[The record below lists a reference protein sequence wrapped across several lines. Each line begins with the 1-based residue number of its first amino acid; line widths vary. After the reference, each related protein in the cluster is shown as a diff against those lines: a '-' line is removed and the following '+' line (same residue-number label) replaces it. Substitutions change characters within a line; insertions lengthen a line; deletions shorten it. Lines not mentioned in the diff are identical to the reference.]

1 MSPSLVLQRMTT
13 YCVEYIHIND
23 LVLKQTLKTKPLQ
36 KHVNIIEAKH
46 DVQVYIQI
54 QIHMI
59 NHKFITCVF
68 KMIIT
73 QEQMVFAGHNCI
85 MHWTMLVCYLVWA
98 RTNNQINS
106 L

>member
-1 MSPSLVLQRMTT
+1 MSPSLVFQRMTT

-23 LVLKQTLKTKPLQ
+23 LVLKQALKTKPLQ

-68 KMIIT
+68 KIIIT
-73 QEQMVFAGHNCI
+73 QELMVFSGHNFI
-85 MHWTMLVCYLVWA
+85 MHWTMLICYLVWA
-98 RTNNQINS
+98 KDK
-106 L
+106 